1 MKMMLIVFGTLFVV
15 YYAYTESTQ
24 EDLGSPLF
32 LTPHIE
38 SGDVET
44 GREMALVNT
53 TMLQGLDEDIESYS
67 GFLTV
72 DKENHGNMFF
82 WFFPAEE
89 DAEDAPLVIWL
100 QGGPGLSAML
110 GVLKLHGPII
120 TKVDT
125 NNQLTGVDRNPYSWS
140 RRHNMLYIDN
150 PVGAG
155 NQEKETQTNIYRIIF
170 QDFLSVMFF
179 PPTRQK

>member
-1 MKMMLIVFGTLFVV
+1 MMLIVLGTLFVV
-15 YYAYTESTQ
+15 SQANLNFTQ

-32 LTPHIE
+32 LTPYIE
-38 SGDVET
+38 CGDVET

-53 TMLQGLDEDIESYS
+53 SMLQELDEDIASYS

-125 NNQLTGVDRNPYSWS
+125 NNQLTGVGRNPYSWS
-140 RRHNMLYIDN
+140 RKHNMLYIDN

-155 NQEKETQTNIYRIIF
+155 NQEKKLKQISTELFFRIFF
-170 QDFLSVMFF
+170 Q
-179 PPTRQK
+179 

>member
-1 MKMMLIVFGTLFVV
+1 MMLIVFGSLFVV
-15 YYAYTESTQ
+15 CHANLDFMQ

-32 LTPHIE
+32 LAPYIE
-38 SGDVET
+38 CGDVET
-44 GREMALVNT
+44 GREMAHVNT
-53 TMLQGLDEDIESYS
+53 SMLQGLNEDIESYS

-110 GVLKLHGPII
+110 GALKLHGPII

-155 NQEKETQTNIYRIIF
+155 NQEKETQTNIYRITF